1 MFSFEIDLSE
11 FETLVAGAQAALP
24 AELGQVA
31 FDMGED
37 GERYVKDAMTALIYS
52 QPERGYERTELLLD
66 SAFGYGQ
73 ITAEGFDVVV
83 GAVGGANGR
92 RYADYVD
99 AGTYGSRREREQLL
113 EDARATS
120 SFTPRAYER
129 EGSGLEARPFV
140 EPSIAQL
147 ERELEEQVQRAIDRA
162 LV

>member
-1 MFSFEIDLSE
+1 MITFEIDLSE
-11 FETLVAGAQAALP
+11 FEALVAGVQTQLP
-24 AELGQVA
+24 RELAGVA

-37 GERYVKDAMTALIYS
+37 GERYVRDAMQQLIYS

-92 RYADYVD
+92 RYADYVNR
-99 AGTYGSRREREQLL
+99 GTYGSRQDRERLL
-113 EDARATS
+113 QDARSAS
-120 SFTPRAYER
+120 SFSPRAYEQ

-147 ERELEEQVQRAIDRA
+147 ERELEEQVLRAVERA
-162 LV
+162 LS